1 MAELKLVR
9 RPLSRRPSHQE
20 LHMITIRR
28 IAAGLLL
35 VGLLGVSACTENTG
49 RGAAIGAAAGA
60 GIGALGPGSILGNA
74 ASGAIAGA
82 AGGFIY
88 DQVKDND

>member
-1 MAELKLVR
+1 MTRIRGLV
-9 RPLSRRPSHQE
+9 
-20 LHMITIRR
+20 T
-28 IAAGLLL
+28 ALLL
-35 VGLLGVSACTENTG
+35 VGLLGVGACTENTG

-74 ASGAIAGA
+74 ATGAVAGA

-88 DQVKDND
+88 DQVKDKD